1 LLGLKAS
8 HTLTKT
14 HFIKGL
20 QCPKALF
27 LNVFKPR
34 LKTPFSP
41 ETKALFA
48 DGRKFE
54 ASVRAN
60 FLPAVDVSN
69 TLGPKFAA
77 YAAFTKTCL
86 AKEGNLT
93 LFEAGLEHNKVLVLV
108 DILKRIGNCYELYE
122 IKRSTQLT
130 PTILNDA
137 ALQYVVAKKVLQAP
151 IQSFVILRVN
161 DYDHQITDVSQS
173 VAALAPSI
181 ETAIE
186 EQLHL
191 LAQGKEPLIATGPH
205 CDAPYPCEFKNY
217 CGGLLL

>member
-1 LLGLKAS
+1 M
-8 HTLTKT
+8 
-14 HFIKGL
+14 KGL

-27 LNVFKPR
+27 LNVYKPR
-34 LKTPFSP
+34 LKTPFSA
-41 ETKALFA
+41 ETKALMT

-54 ASVRAN
+54 ATVREA
-60 FLPAVDVSN
+60 FLPAIDVSK

-77 YAAFTKTCL
+77 YAQFTKGCL
-86 AKEGNLT
+86 AKEGDLT

-130 PTILNDA
+130 PSILNDTA
-137 ALQYVVAKKVLQAP
+137 MQYVVAKNVLQAP

-161 DYDHQITDVSQS
+161 EHDYQITDVSQA
-173 VAALAPSI
+173 VASLAPSI
-181 ETAIE
+181 TAEIE
-186 EQLHL
+186 QQLQI
-191 LAQGKEPLIATGPH
+191 LAQGKEPLIATGPQ
-205 CDAPYPCEFKNY
+205 CNSPYPCDFKSY

>member
-1 LLGLKAS
+1 M
-8 HTLTKT
+8 
-14 HFIKGL
+14 KGL

-27 LNVFKPR
+27 LNVYKPR
-34 LKTPFSP
+34 LKTPFSA
-41 ETKALFA
+41 ETKALMT

-54 ASVRAN
+54 ATVREA
-60 FLPAVDVSN
+60 FLPAIDVSK

-77 YAAFTKTCL
+77 YAQFTKGCL
-86 AKEGNLT
+86 AKKGDLT

-130 PTILNDA
+130 PSILNDA
-137 ALQYVVAKKVLQAP
+137 AMQYVVAKNVLQAP

-161 DYDHQITDVSQS
+161 EYDYQITDISQA
-173 VAALAPSI
+173 VASLAPSI
-181 ETAIE
+181 TAEIE
-186 EQLHL
+186 QQLQI
-191 LAQGKEPLIATGPH
+191 LAQGKEPLIATGPQ
-205 CDAPYPCEFKNY
+205 CNSPYPCDFKSY